1 MGWMLGQRRRGGYG
15 RAAVAAA
22 GALALAAACVGVSRR
37 ALGGLPA
44 GYAEAVAGP
53 APVAVEWLRAG
64 ELPLPPRGGALVVDG
79 RSQPASAPLPP
90 PAVAALRAFLA
101 GGGRLVLFGHAA
113 RLVGELGVEPE
124 APEATTF
131 RWGYDARAIAGRAEI
146 GFEAVAGALADVL
159 TGATAAAAGPQWL
172 AGAAPCTAPL
182 CAWTVGAPQAG
193 TVLGRLAVAR
203 DGVAE
208 PLGAPVVVHWRA
220 AAGEVL
226 ACGVLPRIDHP
237 DAGVAASARGFVQR
251 CAEWAS
257 RGDALAVFV
266 DDGDDAFVGAPPS
279 RTATSPP
286 PAAPLL
292 PHWGWEAVRAG
303 SRGER
308 NADETLVEVLL
319 PSWLAGADTALIGL
333 VGEDGTAPIAW
344 PAGDPLQPAPSYR
357 SRSDGQPW
365 SAAALQALAREA
377 HARGMLAFGGLA
389 PLPIGDRAVERLVA
403 LRFLA
408 RELACARGLGTGALD
423 GFVVPTW
430 SRDPAGRSLA
440 MVQDFQPAATLVQTG
455 EVAPEVG
462 GALRALDADDG
473 AVRGLPF
480 AGVTAQW
487 RDGFPAASFPC
498 GVLDA
503 RAARESAADWLVAQ
517 ANDFVR
523 ARAGQGAAMWW
534 RCHDPSALA
543 PDTVDY
549 VAGLSLEPLRA
560 AVAMPLAA
568 TGADGLRAAAATLV
582 RDLPESFA
590 GRAAAPAAAHV
601 LQNNWFQL
609 AGSGGALLYDPRG
622 QARFG
627 AAARTVTPAFLR
639 TRLFGAA
646 PDAASLR
653 AERVDFLADGTRA
666 EGGYRGPW
674 RVDVGVRGGALPP
687 ATIAWNA
694 EPQWPAE
701 LRLQC
706 KPSSGYHELELAL
719 RPVRGEGVVAV
730 ALDGVLLRALP
741 FRGVESVVAT
751 VPVHVAGTGERVLS
765 LRVLVGG
772 AVACE
777 RLALRRAGDVGV
789 ESAVGVRAG
798 SHASLREVSQSTY
811 HSEQLSLETMADAPG
826 FVLRTRCDRSARAL
840 QIERTLSFPG
850 YDAFESATGDGA
862 KDLRGAFVLTAAAA
876 GAPDLVLVPMQR
888 GRTDSLRWQP
898 GEVIWRGSADGGA
911 PLRLGV
917 MLCPQGEGRRR
928 CEEAVALL
936 GGLAEPLAFDLGGK
950 RASVTLTSDLPF
962 AWPRLLRLDHAPPT
976 PFFVREGGW
985 WTLRG
990 TQDAGDG
997 RRWLRVH
1004 QAPGD
1009 VVEVVG
1015 GPSVLA
1021 RTRPG
1026 AGALRLVAL
1035 RDPEPGT
1042 ATVAVLQRS
1051 ALCQPSVV
1059 MGRDFAEVA
1068 VDGEPWAWHDGRTVF
1083 LPNRVGRYA
1092 VATRD
1097 HAGGPG
1103 PHVRATQAPLVACR
1117 YLPAERML
1125 LLATEGGAARPAE
1138 LPWTAVLGGPRP
1150 VAIDNGEI
1158 VDDATL
1164 RFRDAEAAAAA
1175 ARGGTL
1181 VRFGSGVCRIR
1192 YAE

>member
-1 MGWMLGQRRRGGYG
+1 M
-15 RAAVAAA
+15 AVAAA
-22 GALALAAACVGVSRR
+22 CAGVSRR
-37 ALGGLPA
+37 ALGALPA
-44 GYAEAVAGP
+44 GYADAVADREM
-53 APVAVEWLRAG
+53 VAVDWLGA
-64 ELPLPPRGGALVVDG
+64 ELLALPPRGGVLVVDG
-79 RSQPASAPLPP
+79 RTQPDTAALAP
-90 PAVAALRAFLA
+90 ATDAALRQFVA

-113 RLVGELGVEPE
+113 RLVGALGVEPE
-124 APEATTF
+124 APEATVF
-131 RWGYDARAIAGRAEI
+131 RWGYDARAVAGRADL
-146 GFEAVAGALADVL
+146 GFETVAGALADVL
-159 TGATAAAAGPQWL
+159 DGDRAADGPQWL

-193 TVLGRLAVAR
+193 AVLGRLAVVR

-208 PLGAPVVVHWRA
+208 GLGAPVVVHWRA
-220 AAGEVL
+220 GAGEVL
-226 ACGVLPRIDHP
+226 ACGVLPQIDHP
-237 DAGVAASARGFVQR
+237 DAAIAASARGFVQR
-251 CAEWAS
+251 CAAWAN
-257 RGDALAVFV
+257 RGGGLTVLVERGDDALAAASKRAA
-266 DDGDDAFVGAPPS
+266 GEPLPPGAP
-279 RTATSPP
+279 
-286 PAAPLL
+286 LV
-292 PHWGWEAVRAG
+292 PHWGWEAPRAG
-303 SRGER
+303 ARGER
-308 NADETLVEVLL
+308 NGDETLVEVLL
-319 PSWLAGADTALIGL
+319 PSWLAGADTALLGL
-333 VGEDGTAPIAW
+333 VGEDGTSPIAW
-344 PAGDPLQPAPSYR
+344 PASDPLQPAPSYR
-357 SRSDGQPW
+357 SRTEGQPW
-365 SAAALQALAREA
+365 SAAALHALAREA
-377 HARGMLAFGGLA
+377 HARGMLAYGGLS
-389 PLPIGDRAVERLVA
+389 PLPIGERAVERLVA
-403 LRFLA
+403 LRYLA
-408 RELACARGLGTGALD
+408 RELACVRGLGDGALD

-430 SRDPAGRSLA
+430 SRDPSGRSLA
-440 MVQDFQPAATLVQTG
+440 MVQDFQPAAALLQTG
-455 EVAPEVG
+455 ELAPEVG
-462 GALRALDADDG
+462 GALRVLDADDG
-473 AVRGLPF
+473 SVRGLPF
-480 AGVTAQW
+480 AGLTAQW
-487 RDGFPAASFPC
+487 RDGFPAAQFPC

-503 RAARESAADWLVAQ
+503 RAGRESTADWLVAQ

-534 RCHDPSALA
+534 RCHDPAALA
-543 PDTVDY
+543 ADTIAY

-582 RDLPESFA
+582 RDLPASFA
-590 GRAAAPAAAHV
+590 GRVAAPAAAHV

-622 QARFG
+622 EARFG
-627 AAARTVTPAFLR
+627 AAARPVTPTFLR

-674 RVDVGVRGGALPP
+674 RVDVGVRGGPLPP
-687 ATIAWNA
+687 ATLAWNG

-706 KPSSGYHELELAL
+706 KPSPGYHELELAL

-741 FRGVESVVAT
+741 FRGAEPVVAT
-751 VPVHVAGTGERVLS
+751 VPVHVAEGGERALS

-789 ESAVGVRAG
+789 ESVVGGRAG

-811 HSEQLSLETMADAPG
+811 HSEQLLLETMADLPG
-826 FVLRTRCDRSARAL
+826 FVLRTRCERSARAL
-840 QIERTLSFPG
+840 QIERTLTFPG
-850 YDAFESATGDGA
+850 YDALSASSDDTA
-862 KDLRGAFVLTAAAA
+862 KDLRAPFVLTSAAA

-888 GRTDSLRWQP
+888 GRTDTLRWQP
-898 GEVIWRGSADGGA
+898 GEVVWRGPADGGA

-917 MLCPQGEGRRR
+917 MLLPQGEGRRR
-928 CEEAVALL
+928 IDEAKAALAA
-936 GGLAEPLAFDLGGK
+936 LADPLAFDLAGK

-962 AWPRLLRLDHAPPT
+962 AWPRLLRLDNAPPT
-976 PFFVREGGW
+976 PFLVREGGW

-990 TQDAGDG
+990 SQDAGDG
-997 RRWLRVH
+997 RRWLRVQ
-1004 QAPGD
+1004 QAPED

-1026 AGALRLVAL
+1026 PGSLRLLAL
-1035 RDPEPGT
+1035 RDPEPG
-1042 ATVAVLQRS
+1042 AALVAVLQAS
-1051 ALCQPSVV
+1051 ALCTPSVV
-1059 MGRDFAEVA
+1059 MGRDFAEVTI
-1068 VDGEPWAWHDGRTVF
+1068 DGQAWAWHDGRTVF
-1083 LPNRVGRYA
+1083 LPNRPGRFA

-1103 PHVRATQAPLVACR
+1103 PHVRATRAPLVACR
-1117 YLPAERML
+1117 YLAAERTL
-1125 LLATEGGAARPAE
+1125 LLVTAAGAARPAE

-1192 YAE
+1192 YGE